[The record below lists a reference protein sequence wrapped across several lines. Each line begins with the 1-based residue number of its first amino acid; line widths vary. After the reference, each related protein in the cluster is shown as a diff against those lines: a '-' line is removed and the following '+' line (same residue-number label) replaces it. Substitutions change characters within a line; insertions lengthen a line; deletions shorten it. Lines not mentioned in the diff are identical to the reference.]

1 MFDIGWTELAV
12 IAVVALIVIGP
23 KDLPVVLKTLGTWVR
38 KARMLTRDFQNSVD
52 DMIREAEL
60 DEVRKQALELK
71 QMNVSRQIEKTI
83 DPTGTL
89 RNAFDPEADTASKK
103 EAGRTGAQAAVGTA
117 PTEPPAVSAPA
128 EPPPAEP
135 LPAEPPSVPAPTE
148 PTTGPTPPKAPTD
161 STTPAANEKQA

>member
-1 MFDIGWTELAV
+1 MFDIGWTEFAV

-23 KDLPVVLKTLGTWVR
+23 KDLPVVLKTLGTWIR
-38 KARMLTRDFQNSVD
+38 KARMLTREFQSSVD

-89 RNAFDPEADTASKK
+89 RNAFDPEADSTSGKK
-103 EAGRTGAQAAVGTA
+103 AGPTEAQAAIAATPA
-117 PTEPPAVSAPA
+117 PTEPPVPPTSSAQ
-128 EPPPAEP
+128 PPAES
-135 LPAEPPSVPAPTE
+135 PAVTAPAVPPAGPAP
-148 PTTGPTPPKAPTD
+148 KASAD
-161 STTPAANEKQA
+161 STASAANEKQA